1 MFGYLSGKLFDLISS
16 FGKNQKISSQD
27 IEKAL
32 FAIQETLVNADVPFK
47 LVKELSDKIR
57 LDLADVN
64 LDSKINLQDRVQTIL
79 FNKILELLGGKESD
93 EKAEQFEF
101 KKKSIILVAGL
112 QGAGKT
118 TTISKL
124 AVYLKNKGASKI
136 LTTSLDFVRPAAVEQ
151 LKILAQKVKID
162 FIDPIFGDNSKTI
175 DTAKKMFNSE
185 NYDYLLVDT
194 PGRLHVNQELMKEL
208 QNINLA
214 LEPNYKI
221 LVIDSMTGQES
232 LNVAKTFDSI
242 VDISGA
248 ILTKADSDSK
258 GGVAL
263 SFFSFLKKPVLF
275 LGAGEKAEDLEKFV
289 PKRIASRMLG
299 SGDILTLVEQ
309 IEKKVTEEDRNKQGA
324 ASERFLAGKHTL
336 QDFLEQMELMNSMGS
351 LQKIMSYLPGFSK
364 VSNDQILQ
372 AEKEIKKLKAMILSL
387 TPKERLFPELLNK
400 SRRARIAKGSGL
412 SEQEVTGL
420 LNKFEESKRYARMI
434 GSGGW
439 KNKF

>member
-1 MFGYLSGKLFDLISS
+1 MKSGGPLRN
-16 FGKNQKISSQD
+16 GTV
-27 IEKAL
+27 KA
-32 FAIQETLVNADVPFK
+32 FQGSPKSNFRAK
-47 LVKELSDKIR
+47 R
-57 LDLADVN
+57 L
-64 LDSKINLQDRVQTIL
+64 
-79 FNKILELLGGKESD
+79 
-93 EKAEQFEF
+93 
-101 KKKSIILVAGL
+101 
-112 QGAGKT
+112 
-118 TTISKL
+118 
-124 AVYLKNKGASKI
+124 
-136 LTTSLDFVRPAAVEQ
+136 
-151 LKILAQKVKID
+151 LAQKVKID
-162 FIDPIFGDNSKTI
+162 FIEPIFGDNSKTI
-175 DTAKKMFNSE
+175 DAAKKLFNSE
-185 NYDYLLVDT
+185 SYDYLLVDT

-208 QNINLA
+208 QSINIS

-275 LGAGEKAEDLEKFV
+275 LGSGEKAEDLEKFV

-336 QDFLEQMELMNSMGS
+336 QDFLEQMELMSSMGS

-387 TPKERLFPELLNK
+387 TPKERLFPEILNK
-400 SRRARIAKGSGL
+400 SRRSRIAKGSGL
-412 SEQEVTGL
+412 SEQEVSGL